1 MLVMKKTFL
10 TLCLATI
17 FLLACEKN
25 ANETKSET
33 NSNGASSVSNTT
45 ETSEKGKETQ
55 KAIIKFEKE
64 IHDFGTI
71 EEGKKVV
78 HAYKFKNEG
87 KNPLII
93 ESAKPSCG
101 CTVPTFPKD
110 PIPPGG
116 TGEIVAEFDS
126 QGRPGEANKTITIT
140 ANTEPTTTVLTLKGT
155 VKAKNPQT
163 QDLSKIKGPLRN
175 Q

>member
-17 FLLACEKN
+17 FLTACEKN
-25 ANETKSET
+25 ANEAKSNADT
-33 NSNGASSVSNTT
+33 NDANVVSNMTQ
-45 ETSEKGKETQ
+45 TSDKSKETP
-55 KAIIKFEKE
+55 KAAIKFETE
-64 IHDFGTI
+64 IYDFGTVD
-71 EEGKKVV
+71 EGKKVV
-78 HAYKFKNEG
+78 YAYKFKNEG
-87 KNPLII
+87 KNPLVI

-101 CTVPTFPKD
+101 CTVPTFPKE
-110 PIPPGG
+110 PIAPGG